1 MVYKYRQNLY
11 LLFNNVNEMDIFF
24 VIINGCSRVSNYS
37 AEVKAN
43 FNRKSALKMLI
54 FTASGL
60 QKPTIISPNAPSRN
74 GYERRAIC

>member
-37 AEVKAN
+37 AN
-43 FNRKSALKMLI
+43 L
-54 FTASGL
+54 
-60 QKPTIISPNAPSRN
+60 
-74 GYERRAIC
+74 